1 MNDAKTRLKD
11 LLSTAE
17 QLIID
22 AQKVHPSSVSI
33 TSHIRGL
40 EQGIHTLF
48 MEVDTDLA
56 DSLYLSAKKI
66 ITEYIAKSSDAS
78 SESMCSYFEG
88 VASGALTLF
97 LSQSIFS
104 FDRCS
109 ELYSLIHDDDYV
121 DSTL

>member
-1 MNDAKTRLKD
+1 MNDAKTRLRD

-40 EQGIHTLF
+40 EQGIHALF
-48 MEVDTDLA
+48 MDVDTNLV

-66 ITEYIAKSSDAS
+66 ITENIAKSSNAPN
-78 SESMCSYFEG
+78 ESMRSYFEG

-97 LSQSIFS
+97 LSQSLFS
-104 FDRCS
+104 FERCS
-109 ELYSLIHDDDYV
+109 ELHSLVHDEEYV
-121 DSTL
+121 GAML